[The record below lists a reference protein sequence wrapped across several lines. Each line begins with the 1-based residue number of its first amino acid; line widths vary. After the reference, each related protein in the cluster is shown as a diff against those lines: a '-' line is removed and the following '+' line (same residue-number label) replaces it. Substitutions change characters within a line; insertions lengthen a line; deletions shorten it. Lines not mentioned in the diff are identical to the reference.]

1 LKAAVLQIICRTP
14 DVCSQFRFE
23 VTHPDHVQWNA
34 YDSTR
39 VIPSVAIQTLN
50 STSTRHDHNKA
61 AMTRQPSSVET
72 EPTPQSRSGQT
83 REYARLV
90 FSQSDGE
97 VITKDVL
104 RNTTLI
110 GSAAGC
116 NVQLLS
122 TEILPAHCVITVDSG
137 RLGVRHLHAH
147 MGPLLN
153 GLSVNVSPLV
163 DGDTLEIGPFT
174 FRVETN
180 LASEASQSGVASES
194 DEALV
199 VQDRLKPP
207 DAKGSSATGNSD
219 EKENGNQGHLN
230 RQEASSS
237 NGRIAERDYARLV
250 FRGGDHEWNE
260 KNILRPTTLIGSVEG
275 CNVQLVSR
283 RIAFA
288 HCIITL
294 DGRRLCVRCLRSRS
308 GIQVNGFPVEVSTL
322 SDGDTLKIGPV
333 DFYLETNLDTNLE
346 HLANRVADESPRSRR
361 SRRQRRNQS
370 KQREVEATLQS
381 ERNLLDEERRQLS
394 TAQTD
399 LENERLAVEA
409 QREFLEQQRQQTSQV
424 EADLER
430 ALQEL
435 QQQQEQLA
443 AEHNALQASREQL
456 QAEMKTL
463 HAEQSQFHA
472 DVAAIEAEHA
482 LLQQQQQESS
492 QTAGELARE
501 RGELEQQG
509 EQFES
514 ERNTLQASREQFQ
527 ADLENLH
534 AEQSQFRVDVAAI
547 EAEHALLQQQQ
558 QESSQ
563 TVDELARERGELEQQ
578 GEQFESERN
587 TLQAGRERL
596 EIELNELQSEQNR
609 LVAGAS
615 AIEAHR
621 DRLRRYQ
628 QKKVT
633 AEADRETANLL
644 FKRGLITRIQSDWFL
659 NGDFS
664 GAIIDQYQVLE
675 LLDTGGMGWLY
686 IAKDMETSQKVAL
699 KVLSL
704 QHVNNPD
711 LVARFEIE
719 ARAGSMLDHP
729 NVIRTFKKEQTG
741 TLHYLVMEVVKGINL
756 HELATVQGPVPWQQA
771 CDFIRQTADGL
782 QHAHAVGMVHRDI
795 KPANLLVKRLGQ
807 LKLLDFGLAL
817 VDNDEDEFALA
828 MLFGHDCLGTA
839 DYIAPEQTLDSY
851 SVDARADV
859 YSLGCTFYFA
869 LTGEAPFPVASNL
882 EKLHSH
888 RTQDLPSVR
897 EKSPDVPEQV
907 AEIVGKMMAKEPLER
922 FQTADE
928 VSRALAPFAKR
939 LPAYFDYHSVLAV
952 RAANARK
959 RLRRDASAFMPQQD
973 VG

>member
-1 LKAAVLQIICRTP
+1 
-14 DVCSQFRFE
+14 
-23 VTHPDHVQWNA
+23 
-34 YDSTR
+34 
-39 VIPSVAIQTLN
+39 
-50 STSTRHDHNKA
+50 
-61 AMTRQPSSVET
+61 MTRQPSSVET
-72 EPTPQSRSGQT
+72 EPTPQSRFDQAQ
-83 REYARLV
+83 EYARLV

-97 VITKDVL
+97 VVSKDVL

-110 GSAAGC
+110 GSATGC

-122 TEILPAHCVITVDSG
+122 TEISPSHCVITVDSG

-147 MGPLLN
+147 MGLLLN

-174 FRVETN
+174 FRIETN
-180 LASEASQSGVASES
+180 LSSEASQSGVASGS

-199 VQDRLKPP
+199 VQDRLNPP
-207 DAKGSSATGNSD
+207 DAKGNSAAGNSD
-219 EKENGNQGHLN
+219 EKENGNQSHLN
-230 RQEASSS
+230 RQGASST

-283 RIAFA
+283 KVAFA

-308 GIQVNGFPVEVSTL
+308 GIKVNGFQVEVSTL

-333 DFYLETNLDTNLE
+333 DFYLETNLETNLE
-346 HLANRVADESPRSRR
+346 HLANRVADERPRPRR
-361 SRRQRRNQS
+361 TRRQRRNQA
-370 KQREVEATLQS
+370 KQREVKATLQS

-409 QREFLEQQRQQTSQV
+409 QREFLEQQRQQTSQI

-430 ALQEL
+430 ALQE
-435 QQQQEQLA
+435 
-443 AEHNALQASREQL
+443 
-456 QAEMKTL
+456 
-463 HAEQSQFHA
+463 
-472 DVAAIEAEHA
+472 
-482 LLQQQQQESS
+482 QQQESS
-492 QTAGELARE
+492 QTADELARE
-501 RGELEQQG
+501 RGEFEQQR
-509 EQFES
+509 EQLES

-527 ADLENLH
+527 ADLEKLH
-534 AEQSQFRVDVAAI
+534 AEQSQFRADVAAV
-547 EAEHALLQQQQ
+547 EAEQALLQQQQ

-563 TVDELARERGELEQQ
+563 TADELARGRRELEQQ

-587 TLQAGRERL
+587 TLQVSREQFQADLEKLHAEQSQFRADVATAEAEQAQFQQQQQESSQTADELAREHGELEQQREQLESEQNTLQVSRERL
-596 EIELNELQSEQNR
+596 EMEFNELQAEQDR
-609 LVAGAS
+609 LIAGAS

-644 FKRGLITRIQSDWFL
+644 FKRGLITRIQVDWFL

-729 NVIRTFKKEQTG
+729 NVVRTFKKEQTG

-771 CDFIRQTADGL
+771 CDFIRQTAGGL
-782 QHAHAVGMVHRDI
+782 QHAHAAGMVHRDI

-807 LKLLDFGLAL
+807 LKLLDFSLAL